1 MKPYLDLLTEV
12 LNQGELQKNRTGT
25 DAIRL
30 PYGSMMR
37 FDMSNGFPATTT
49 KKLAF
54 NAMKGEL
61 LAFIEGAT
69 DAARFRELG
78 CNFWDQN
85 ANENKAWLASPHRHE
100 HDDLGKIYGY
110 QWRFWNAQPEFYK
123 HADLHERPENSSDVY
138 SRDPDGRFIME
149 HIDQLK
155 NCIETIKNDPTNRR
169 IIISAWRPDQLLEMA
184 LPPCHVLY
192 QFSVNVARG
201 ELSLCMYQRSADMFL
216 GVPMNIASASLLLHI
231 VAKLTGY
238 TPAYFTHFVADAHIY
253 VNHIDQVRE
262 QLSRK
267 ERALPDLILSDQL
280 VDIDSI
286 TPEMIRLDGY
296 FPHDAIKAAMAV

>member
-1 MKPYLDLLTEV
+1 MKQYLELLNEV
-12 LNQGELQKNRTGT
+12 LTQGDRQENRTGIDT
-25 DAIRL
+25 IRL
-30 PYGSMMR
+30 SYGSMMR
-37 FDMSNGFPATTT
+37 FDMSNGFPAMTT
-49 KKLAF
+49 KTLGFK
-54 NAMKGEL
+54 AMKGEL

-69 DAARFRELG
+69 TAERFRELG

-85 ANENKAWLASPHRHE
+85 ANENKAWLANPLRYG
-100 HDDLGKIYGY
+100 HDALGKIYGY
-110 QWRFWNAQPEFYK
+110 QWRLWEAQPKFYK
-123 HADLHERPENSSDVY
+123 HADLHERPEHSSDVY

-169 IIISAWRPDQLLEMA
+169 IIISAWRPDQLNEMA

-192 QFSVNVARG
+192 QFTVNVQRG

-238 TPAYFTHFVADAHIY
+238 KPAYFTHFLADAHIY
-253 VNHIDQVRE
+253 VNHIEQVKE
-262 QLSRK
+262 QLSRSP
-267 ERALPDLILSDQL
+267 RALPDLILSPDL

-286 TPEMIRLDGY
+286 TPEMIQLDGY
-296 FPHDAIKAAMAV
+296 FPHSPIKAAMAV